1 MLQGYFYI
9 PGFLSLFFGKDRVI
23 ELQELENVFVEK
35 NEVCLIF

>member
-9 PGFLSLFFGKDRVI
+9 PGFFFFFFGKDRVI

-35 NEVCLIF
+35 DEVCLIF